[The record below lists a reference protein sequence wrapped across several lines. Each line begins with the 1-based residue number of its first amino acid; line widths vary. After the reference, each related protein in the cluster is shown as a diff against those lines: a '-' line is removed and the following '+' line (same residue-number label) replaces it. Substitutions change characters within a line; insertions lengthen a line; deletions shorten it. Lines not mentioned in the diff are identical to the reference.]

1 MKLCS
6 NQNEHMTSTNIVLMP
21 LVFLGLVGCP
31 ENRLTELKDPISSDP
46 KLIVEPSEIH
56 FGLLSPGEV
65 VSEIITLRNEGT
77 QSIDITDITLEGSGF
92 SMSSVLPLGWLESGE
107 ETEFWVEYTPTFTEN
122 SGWIEIE
129 NNDAYTSTLS
139 VPLFGQG
146 AYPLLVVEPPLVEFG
161 WTELGGSLQDRITLR
176 NDGLADLTITNSVL
190 VGSDFWLDVPFQT
203 PLILTPQEEQEVGFT
218 FTPQT
223 LGEQSGSFWIE
234 SDSQVPNTHIQLI
247 GGASDKPVAICSASP
262 ETFPLMETTTWIGE
276 NSIDPSGSIINEY
289 NWILID
295 SPLGSSAR
303 MANGTPSNPNREFFS
318 PDVEG
323 IYTAQLIVYNE
334 QGQASD
340 PCITSIEVLP
350 PEDPCVDP
358 ETAYELHPEAE
369 LTIVD
374 TDLPIYVEYTGTNAG
389 YTSELWLD
397 SPTEVYLATGHSTMP
412 GAQIPLSS
420 VSGSQLRF
428 RIDVIS
434 TGYSFFSGLASG
446 NPDNQ
451 VHVAIAYLGDC
462 KWSVGFEDQYG
473 GGDQDFDDIMLIL
486 GGNLE
491 MTF

>member
-1 MKLCS
+1 
-6 NQNEHMTSTNIVLMP
+6 
-21 LVFLGLVGCP
+21 
-31 ENRLTELKDPISSDP
+31 
-46 KLIVEPSEIH
+46 
-56 FGLLSPGEV
+56 
-65 VSEIITLRNEGT
+65 
-77 QSIDITDITLEGSGF
+77 
-92 SMSSVLPLGWLESGE
+92 
-107 ETEFWVEYTPTFTEN
+107 
-122 SGWIEIE
+122 
-129 NNDAYTSTLS
+129 
-139 VPLFGQG
+139 
-146 AYPLLVVEPPLVEFG
+146 
-161 WTELGGSLQDRITLR
+161 
-176 NDGLADLTITNSVL
+176 
-190 VGSDFWLDVPFQT
+190 
-203 PLILTPQEEQEVGFT
+203 
-218 FTPQT
+218 
-223 LGEQSGSFWIE
+223 
-234 SDSQVPNTHIQLI
+234 
-247 GGASDKPVAICSASP
+247 
-262 ETFPLMETTTWIGE
+262 LMETTTWIGE

-369 LTIVD
+369 LTVVD

-397 SPTEVYLATGHSTMP
+397 SPSEVYLATGHTTSP
-412 GAQIPLSS
+412 GVQTPLNTAA
-420 VSGSQLRF
+420 GSQLRF
-428 RIDVIS
+428 RIDVLS

-451 VHVAIAYLGDC
+451 IHVAIAYLGDC